1 MLTNDRRA
9 AETEARVGAL
19 KLSGARQPLRGWSWL
34 GLSMLVSVALVATLA
49 FWDEEREASV
59 ALDDYAREQATLAL
73 SVGAQL
79 ASRLAVAR
87 RDALVAA
94 ENGLAGREVP
104 PSIADKYTS
113 LQIVPKGPAAPPRV
127 AAEGAP
133 FTFAIEVPADRY
145 VLLSLAPADLFA
157 SLAPIERPGSLALLV
172 LPDGATT
179 LYTADGRAVR
189 ADEIAGAIG
198 AGRRS
203 LRLTRPQA
211 VRLGLPERI
220 ALAGLS
226 SVDGGPLGRWGVAV
240 VATAERLRDRERRA
254 TWRLVLSVG
263 VAAGLVL
270 AFGGVALTLQR
281 KELELGRD
289 LALTTLRA
297 ERDERLERATK
308 AAVMG
313 TLAAGIA
320 HEVGT
325 PLGVILGRAEQLTPR
340 VAGDERAERALRT
353 IVGQAERIDE
363 VVRGFLGLA
372 RGTSPAFERRDPVGV
387 ARAAV
392 ELVAHRFQRAGVRFS
407 PHLPGEL
414 APVSCNARLFEQALV
429 NLLLNACDAC
439 DPDGLVELSVTAE
452 GGRVAFTVTDDGVGI
467 RPEDAARATEPFFT
481 TKPAGKGSGLGLA
494 ITSEIVKLHRGSLT
508 LGPRAP
514 RGTAAEIRIPVAR
527 EADDATT

>member
-1 MLTNDRRA
+1 MLMT
-9 AETEARVGAL
+9 
-19 KLSGARQPLRGWSWL
+19 
-34 GLSMLVSVALVATLA
+34 VALVATLA
-49 FWDEEREASV
+49 FWDEEREASD

-79 ASRLAVAR
+79 GNRLAVAR

-94 ENGLAGREVP
+94 EDTLAGRPVQP
-104 PSIADKYTS
+104 RIADRYLS
-113 LQIVPKGPAAPPRV
+113 LRVVPKGAVAPPRV
-127 AAEGAP
+127 AVEGAV
-133 FTFAIEVPADRY
+133 FSFAVEVPAERY
-145 VLLSLAPADLFA
+145 VLLSLAPTDLLT
-157 SLAPIERPGSLALLV
+157 SLAPIERPGALVVLV
-172 LPDGATT
+172 LPDGAQAFHAT
-179 LYTADGRAVR
+179 DGRVVR
-189 ADEIAGAIG
+189 ADEIREALGT
-198 AGRRS
+198 GRPS
-203 LRLTRPQA
+203 TRLTRPQA
-211 VRLGLPERI
+211 ARLGLPARI

-226 SVDGGPLGRWGVAV
+226 NVDAGPLGRWGVAV
-240 VATAERLRDRERRA
+240 VATAERLRDREQRA
-254 TWRLVLSVG
+254 YWRLVLSVG

-270 AFGGVALTLQR
+270 AFGGVALALQR

-289 LALTTLRA
+289 LALATLRA

-325 PLGVILGRAEQLTPR
+325 PLGVILGRAEQLAGR
-340 VAGDERAERALRT
+340 VEGDERAERALRT
-353 IVGQAERIDE
+353 IVGQAERIDQ

-372 RGTSPAFERRDPVGV
+372 QGESPAFDRHDPAVL

-392 ELVAHRFQRAGVRFS
+392 ELVAHRFQRAGVLFLS
-407 PHLPGEL
+407 NVPDDLPRI
-414 APVSCNARLFEQALV
+414 SCNARLLEQALV

-439 DPDGLVELSVTAE
+439 APGGLVELAVTAG

-494 ITSEIVKLHRGSLT
+494 VASEIVNLHRGSLA

-514 RGTAAEIRIPVAR
+514 RGTTAEIRIPTAR
-527 EADDATT
+527 EADDAAP